1 MSGLSLREQLLAA
14 GLGTKKQARQAE
26 VEQKQQEHRK
36 HEQRPAKR
44 KPEVPPPPTPAQLA
58 QAAKAARDKELNRK
72 RQEQAELRAREV
84 EIKQLIE
91 QNRLPRI
98 ESDEYYNFVHGKKIR
113 RVAVDAQRREQI
125 LAGTVFVVRY
135 HGQTAVVPAD
145 IAAKIRERDARAV
158 VTHTPEA
165 ETATAVAED
174 DPYKDFVVPDDL
186 TW

>member
-1 MSGLSLREQLLAA
+1 MTGLSLREQLLAA

-26 VEQKQQEHRK
+26 QDQRQNEHRSK
-36 HEQRPAKR
+36 QEQRQQPKRQPPA
-44 KPEVPPPPTPAQLA
+44 PPPPTAAQLA
-58 QAAKAARDKELNRK
+58 QQAKAERDKELNRK
-72 RQEQAELRAREV
+72 RQEQAALKAREA

-91 QNRLPRI
+91 QHRLPRI
-98 ESDEYYNFVHGKKIR
+98 ESDDYYNFIHGKKIR
-113 RVAVDAQRREQI
+113 RVAVDAERRAQI

-135 HGQTAVVPAD
+135 HGQTAVVPAE

-158 VTHTPEA
+158 VTHTEQQA
-165 ETATAVAED
+165 ATAAD

>member
-1 MSGLSLREQLLAA
+1 MTGLSLREQLLAA
-14 GLGTKKQARQAE
+14 GLGTKKQAKQADQEQRQ
-26 VEQKQQEHRK
+26 QDQRR
-36 HEQRPAKR
+36 HEQRHQAKR
-44 KPEVPPPPTPAQLA
+44 QPAEPPKPTPAQLA

-72 RQEQAELRAREV
+72 RQEQIELRAREA

-135 HGQTAVVPAD
+135 HGQTAVVPAE
-145 IAAKIRERDARAV
+145 IAEKIRERDARAV
-158 VTHTPEA
+158 VTHTNDVQSA
-165 ETATAVAED
+165 AAAED

>member
-1 MSGLSLREQLLAA
+1 MSMSLREQLLAA
-14 GLGTKKQARQAE
+14 GLGTKKQAKQADQ
-26 VEQKQQEHRK
+26 EQRQQEQRK
-36 HEQRPAKR
+36 HEQRHQNKR
-44 KPEVPPPPTPAQLA
+44 KAEPAAPTPAQLA

-72 RQEQAELRAREV
+72 RQEQAQLRARET

-91 QNRLPRI
+91 QHRLPRV

-125 LAGTVFVVRY
+125 MAGTVFVVRY
-135 HGQTAVVPAD
+135 HGQTAVVPAE
-145 IAAKIRERDARAV
+145 IAEKIRERDARAV
-158 VTHTPEA
+158 VTHSADVPAPEG
-165 ETATAVAED
+165 D